1 MGEFLLAE
9 GAHIADLPS
18 PHIAIALAKPCQG
31 RGQCEGL
38 ADLRYETPP
47 PARTPQEL
55 QKSSP
60 GQAFPSPRQAFP
72 SPRQTL
78 PRERAMGRLGEG
90 LERLGQG
97 SSFGV
102 LSEEF
107 FWSSSEFLWSS
118 CWRRGLISQI
128 CQALTLPSPLA
139 RFV

>member
-1 MGEFLLAE
+1 MGLERLGQGSSFGVLSEEFFWSSLEFLWSSCWRRGLISQICQALT
-9 GAHIADLPS
+9 LPS
-18 PHIAIALAKPCQG
+18 PLARFG
-31 RGQCEGL
+31 EGL
-38 ADLRYETPP
+38 
-47 PARTPQEL
+47 
-55 QKSSP
+55 
-60 GQAFPSPRQAFP
+60 
-72 SPRQTL
+72 
-78 PRERAMGRLGEG
+78 GRHGEG

-139 RFV
+139 RFGEGLGRSGQAFPSPRQAFPSPRQT